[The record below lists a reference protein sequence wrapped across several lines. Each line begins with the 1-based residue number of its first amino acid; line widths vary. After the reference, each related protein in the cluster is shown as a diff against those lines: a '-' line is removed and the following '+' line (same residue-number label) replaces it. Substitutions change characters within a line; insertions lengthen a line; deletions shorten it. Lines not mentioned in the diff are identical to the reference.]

1 MQPGSGRVGVAQLIQ
16 PSQREDERLL
26 DRVCGIFP
34 ADKEME
40 RVGVESGLVSDERCA
55 QDQAVAASRGVDKVG
70 VRRMLI
76 RRLVHH
82 HVNKMCPQAKSS
94 TATSNQGPSA
104 YRQSCCACKRL
115 RRLRDSNPGGG

>member
-1 MQPGSGRVGVAQLIQ
+1 MIQ
-16 PSQREDERLL
+16 PSEREDEPLL
-26 DRVCGIFP
+26 DRIGGIFP
-34 ADKEME
+34 AAKEME
-40 RVGVESGLVSDERCA
+40 RVGVESGPVSVEPCA
-55 QDQAVAASRGVDKVG
+55 QGQAVAAACGVDKVG

-82 HVNKMCPQAKSS
+82 HVNKMCRQAKSS